1 MVRPIPDAMRFA
13 LFHGAMP
20 EKAARGDKID
30 YRQAIISL
38 HQVSLGFDFTAPK
51 ICALC
56 NTSE

>member
-1 MVRPIPDAMRFA
+1 MRFA